1 MALVYHMNAF
11 SQSRI
16 PIKYDLLQRQRY
28 FSKEPVEQGWVVF
41 QRKDKLFSCLKNEWF
56 RCTLLMSTY
65 Q

>member
-16 PIKYDLLQRQRY
+16 PIKYDLLQRQRH

-41 QRKDKLFSCLKNEWF
+41 QRKDELFICLKNEWF
-56 RCTLLMSTY
+56 RCTLSMSTY
-65 Q
+65 